1 MILAVPL
8 VSDFALVV
16 GLEEGVY
23 FIWYLKE
30 RSENTGR
37 DKVPHTNYVWGS
49 FIL

>member
-8 VSDFALVV
+8 VSDFDLVV

-37 DKVPHTNYVWGS
+37 GKVPHTNYVWGS